1 VVIVRTWSARATPA
15 GADDYRE
22 YFAHTLLPKLRAQ
35 PGFAGGYLLAADRDG
50 TVELTTHTFWEST
63 DAIRAFAG
71 ADITSAVVEPEARR
85 VLVDIDPTA
94 SHRTVLVDAR
104 A

>member
-1 VVIVRTWSARATPA
+1 L
-15 GADDYRE
+15 GA
-22 YFAHTLLPKLRAQ
+22 
-35 PGFAGGYLLAADRDG
+35 
-50 TVELTTHTFWEST
+50 LTTHTFWEST

-85 VLVDIDPTA
+85 VLLDVDPTA